1 MTLIVTASA
10 RQATGD
16 RRAGIGTRAR
26 TVLIIGP
33 HKHGDRPVTT
43 TRRFLPAD
51 PADFLRALVPL
62 ALLALAAAMPGFR
75 LLVLAGLVGGTA
87 VAIGRDAP
95 VRWSW
100 AAAVPVS
107 VSLAWGT
114 WPMPVVA
121 PDGSDCAAIGSPV
134 AVWRAAEAVV
144 VLGVLAALAMLLH
157 ATTASLGLRMPARRW
172 IRWAVIGFV
181 ISGPLALVAGPIL
194 ARPFFGDVGYDV
206 TVIGALVPAL
216 IFATGNG
223 VMEEVI
229 YRGAL
234 MGWSARVM
242 GVGPALVG
250 QAIVFGL
257 AHSGPDVAGSPI
269 PLMLAL
275 GVGGLL
281 AGVIA
286 LRTRSLLIPIAVHIG
301 LDVPIYYAFA
311 CAT

>member
-1 MTLIVTASA
+1 
-10 RQATGD
+10 
-16 RRAGIGTRAR
+16 
-26 TVLIIGP
+26 
-33 HKHGDRPVTT
+33 VTT
-43 TRRFLPAD
+43 TRRFLPSD
-51 PADFLRALVPL
+51 PADFLRAVVPL
-62 ALLALAAAMPGFR
+62 GLLALAATVPGLR
-75 LLVLAGLVGGTA
+75 LIIAALLIGGTA

-95 VRWSW
+95 VRWAW
-100 AAAVPVS
+100 AAAIPVS

-114 WPMPVVA
+114 WPMPTA
-121 PDGSDCAAIGSPV
+121 AANGSDCAAIASPT
-134 AVWRAAEAVV
+134 AVWRAAEAVI

-157 ATTASLGLRMPARRW
+157 ATRASLGLRMPARRW
-172 IRWAVIGFV
+172 IRWAIVGFLV
-181 ISGPLALVAGPIL
+181 SGPVALLLGPLVA
-194 ARPFFGDVGYDV
+194 APFFGEIAYDV
-206 TVIGALVPAL
+206 TMIGAIVPAL

-234 MGWSARVM
+234 LGWTARVM

-257 AHSGPDVAGSPI
+257 AHSGPDVSGSPL

-301 LDVPIYYAFA
+301 LDIPIYYAFA
-311 CAT
+311 CPA